1 MALSA
6 SLTSFLPSQNA
17 SGQYSMPYSKTL
29 NAQQRTR
36 LFRSLQSLE
45 VLAGEDGIEV
55 ARTYQLRSLES
66 ALRVNESVTD
76 PFSLNITQ
84 FMEMLVSLSLNAI
97 PEMVQEMDRPQ
108 EVVVLQKIA
117 PASGDASL
125 SNTSSLSTDLVGA
138 VAFWEQKFIPRGS
151 SVASWEVASFVHG
164 INSTSSI
171 QPSALVV
178 NQANCLDRQ

>member
-1 MALSA
+1 
-6 SLTSFLPSQNA
+6 
-17 SGQYSMPYSKTL
+17 MPNKWT
-29 NAQQRTR
+29 T
-36 LFRSLQSLE
+36 LFRSLQSLQ

-55 ARTYQLRSLES
+55 ARTYQLISLES

-76 PFSLNITQ
+76 PFSWNVTQ
-84 FMEMLVSLSLNAI
+84 FMEMLNDLSLNAI
-97 PEMVQEMDRPQ
+97 PEMVQEMNRPQ

-117 PASGDASL
+117 PASGDASR

-138 VAFWEQKFIPRGS
+138 VGCLGTELYTYEHCCNR

-178 NQANCLDRQ
+178 NQETASDRQ